1 MALGGFLLLIYCIIV
16 CIICK
21 VYAHCKFNVMQDGNR
36 LTIIDA
42 METNSGLYSCQH
54 ISTDDAVVV
63 TDIQINITC
72 EFVCIFI
79 ISESMNMYEVY
90 CVSL

>member
-1 MALGGFLLLIYCIIV
+1 MCTNCILPLILFIHIYILPIS
-16 CIICK
+16 IQ
-21 VYAHCKFNVMQDGNR
+21 HQDGNR

-54 ISTDDAVVV
+54 ISRDDAVVV

-72 EFVCIFI
+72 EFAYMCVC
-79 ISESMNMYEVY
+79 ECLCV
-90 CVSL
+90 CVSEAVRDLDHS